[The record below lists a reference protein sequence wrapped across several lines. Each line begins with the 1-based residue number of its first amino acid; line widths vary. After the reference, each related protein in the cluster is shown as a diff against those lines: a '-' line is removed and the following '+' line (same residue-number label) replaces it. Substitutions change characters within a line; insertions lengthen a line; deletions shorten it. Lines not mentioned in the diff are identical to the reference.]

1 MDSKLKALAA
11 EYEKARKQNI
21 QLRNALQNEQEK
33 NKQHQKKLLETRE
46 SGGANGGEVALT
58 RRVESLQA
66 ELDLRAATDASIIH
80 ELREKVARLEE
91 KNSSMSAAM
100 EEMEKARTF
109 DIGIQ
114 TERAEQSE
122 SDVVENLNHMVDH
135 LNQQIRDLKLEHE
148 SNMAAFVRDKKLFR
162 VESLDLPPELRVL
175 DESDIGEAVE
185 VAEADEESISAYFH
199 LRIER
204 LVSEIHSNNAK
215 VNYYRAES
223 ETMGDRLRLTD
234 SARLGA
240 LGDLRLEQE
249 NVRNLQSELTTTR
262 KGYEAQLNT
271 MTEEL
276 AQYLN
281 PDPATDS
288 HSASEKKSGQTTR
301 SRFNIF
307 SRNSH

>member
-234 SARLGA
+234 SARWAICG
-240 LGDLRLEQE
+240 
-249 NVRNLQSELTTTR
+249 SSR
-262 KGYEAQLNT
+262 K
-271 MTEEL
+271 MC
-276 AQYLN
+276 
-281 PDPATDS
+281 ATCR
-288 HSASEKKSGQTTR
+288 AS
-301 SRFNIF
+301 
-307 SRNSH
+307 